1 LSLNNIKIIIPS
13 YNCTNKFIS
22 VIRKLRVNNITSKI
36 YIVDDNSSI
45 RSKLIINFIKN
56 KFSNIDVLTNN
67 KNLGQGGSIKKA
79 FKVLK
84 KKDDLICTMDDDGQH
99 ETKDVKKIINKANK
113 IYFNNHIIFGSREL
127 GFSKTPFNSYIG
139 NKVSK
144 FIFFLITKKKI
155 IDTQT
160 GLRFYSKLI
169 SNKFIKIRSNGF
181 DFHNMM
187 NYFLIKNKIKYM
199 EVNIQTIYFDKNKKT
214 RFKGLKD
221 SIRILKQIFNFN

>member
-1 LSLNNIKIIIPS
+1 MSLNNIKIIIPS